1 MDRRRDGVA
10 RRCRTSLDMK
20 SRHRKV
26 SHAPT
31 REGTCRRVD
40 GKLSEKNGLWRRVGS
55 CFPARFP
62 PTCRSASCASESEV
76 SDWRRDGRKSRRQ
89 GDPTVA
95 AVVAVRRSDGGGFR
109 KENKV
114 IGRKHDHRKSKLGF
128 PT

>member
-31 REGTCRRVD
+31 RAHMHWQVD
-40 GKLSEKNGLWRRVGS
+40 GKLSEKSNAWQRVGS
-55 CFPARFP
+55 CFPAGFP

-76 SDWRRDGRKSRRQ
+76 SGRKSHQRQ
-89 GDPTVA
+89 GDLIA
-95 AVVAVRRSDGGGFR
+95 AAVRRSDGGGFQE
-109 KENKV
+109 ENKV
-114 IGRKHDHRKSKLGF
+114 TGRKHDHRKSKLGF